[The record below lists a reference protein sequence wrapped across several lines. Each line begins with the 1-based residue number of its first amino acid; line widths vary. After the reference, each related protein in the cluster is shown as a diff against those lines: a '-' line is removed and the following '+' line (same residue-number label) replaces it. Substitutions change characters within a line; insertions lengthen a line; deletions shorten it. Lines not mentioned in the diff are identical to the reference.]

1 MATQQF
7 RASLSRGRK
16 SWCMIF
22 RHPLRPAS
30 DGRPGLRI
38 RRGLGIDD
46 TQKAQVLVD
55 QMNEL
60 LVDESYWK
68 ASMRENASR
77 RFEPRIVAAFY
88 EDIETKAEDPWAVR
102 DEVVPI
108 PGPHEGYARALLVG
122 PTGAGKT
129 TLLRQLIGSHPKR
142 DRFPSISTAKTTIFD
157 TEIVFDSAPYRCVVS
172 FLPRDRVR
180 SYIEECVIA
189 AVSAGVE
196 GSDDDLVLRRLLEH
210 SEQRFRLSYLLGT
223 VLEGRR
229 GEEEEGGDDDSD
241 DLGSETAVTETGPPE
256 IGEEERARME
266 SVLRSFLQRV
276 SKIADALRTE
286 LAAQLDIDLSL
297 LKPEDQDSFVELVE
311 SSLFE
316 NEEAQQLVD
325 DILDE
330 VESKFMLLKE
340 GSYER
345 DQSEWPRRWSYETPD
360 RDPFIR
366 AINRFSSNYAPHFG
380 RLLAPV
386 VQGMR
391 VAGPFRPVWQ
401 GSDSNSSR
409 FVLID
414 GEGLGHAPASAFT
427 LPTSI
432 TRRYE
437 IADVILLVDSA
448 TQPMQASA
456 QAVLRSI
463 SASGHDSKAAVLFT
477 HFDQVR
483 GDNLP
488 NLTARKNHV
497 WASLENA
504 INAVDEAVTLGAG
517 KKLKRHLKGR
527 VFFVSQIQ
535 EVLSEGAHQTRN
547 ELCRLVAVFQAASE
561 RKKKPIARP
570 VYDLANL
577 VLCVHSATQQFHDQ
591 WNARLGFTY
600 SAEVQTEH
608 WTRVKALARRFAN
621 QWEDQYDTLRPVADM
636 IRLLSERL
644 AHFISKPRSWDP
656 PDAGEEEREIA
667 TERVAQEVY
676 SALHKLLSE
685 RFSQE
690 HLNEWVTAYAY
701 RGTGSTRLRS
711 RDIRG
716 IYESASPI
724 LAEAPNPDASS
735 FLDAIRDLFREAA
748 SKADAE
754 IIE

>member
-1 MATQQF
+1 MTTSQY

-16 SWCMIF
+16 SWCLIF
-22 RHPLRPAS
+22 RHPLRVSA
-30 DGRPGLRI
+30 DGRPGLRV
-38 RRGLGIDD
+38 RRGLGTDD
-46 TQKAQVLVD
+46 EQNAKLLVD

-60 LVDESYWK
+60 LSDESYWK
-68 ASMRENASR
+68 ASAREAASR
-77 RFEPRIVAAFY
+77 EIDSRIVAAFY
-88 EDIETKAEDPWAVR
+88 DDIETKAADPWAVR
-102 DEVVPI
+102 DEVIPI
-108 PGPHEGYARALLVG
+108 PGPADGYARVLLVG

-157 TEIVFDSAPYRCVVS
+157 TEIVLDSAPYRCVVS

-180 SYIEECVIA
+180 SYIEECMIA
-189 AVSAGVE
+189 AVSAAVD
-196 GSDDDLVLRRLLEH
+196 GSAESLVLRRLLEH

-223 VLEGRR
+223 IPEGKPKN
-229 GEEEEGGDDDSD
+229 EEELLEDDSD
-241 DLGSETAVTETGPPE
+241 DLETEGAVTQSGPPE
-256 IGEEERARME
+256 IGGEERARME
-266 SVLRSFLQRV
+266 SVLRSFVRRV
-276 SKIADALRTE
+276 SEIADVVRADLATE
-286 LAAQLDIDLSL
+286 LEIDVGRLSQ
-297 LKPEDQDSFVELVE
+297 EDKDSFLELME
-311 SSLFE
+311 ASLFE
-316 NEEAQQLVD
+316 NEQAQQLID
-325 DILDE
+325 DILEE
-330 VESKFMLLKE
+330 VESRFALLKE

-345 DQSEWPRRWSYETPD
+345 DDSDWPRKWFYETPV
-360 RDPFIR
+360 REHLIKV
-366 AINRFSSNYAPHFG
+366 INRFSSNYAPHFG

-391 VAGPFRPVWQ
+391 VAGPFRPVWHESE
-401 GSDSNSSR
+401 SDSSR

-437 IADVILLVDSA
+437 IADLILLVDSA
-448 TQPMQASA
+448 TQPMQAST

-463 SASGHDSKAAVLFT
+463 AASGHDSKAAVLFT
-477 HFDQVR
+477 HFDQVK

-488 NLTARKNHV
+488 DPAARKNHV
-497 WASLENA
+497 LASLENA
-504 INAVDEAVTLGAG
+504 INAVDEAVAPGAG
-517 KKLKRHLKGR
+517 KKLQRHLNSR

-535 EVLSEGAHQTRN
+535 EVLSDRALRTRN
-547 ELCRLVAVFQAASE
+547 ELRRLVALFQAASE
-561 RKKKPIARP
+561 RRKKPIARP

-577 VLCVHSATQQFHDQ
+577 VLCVHSATGQFHEQ
-591 WNARLGFTY
+591 WNARLGFAY
-600 SAEVQTEH
+600 SAEFPTEH

-644 AHFISKPRSWDP
+644 AHFISNPRRWNPADVS
-656 PDAGEEEREIA
+656 EEDRETA

-676 SALHKLLSE
+676 SSLHKLLSE

-690 HLNEWVTAYAY
+690 HLNEWVAAYAH
-701 RGTGSTRLRS
+701 RGAGSTRFRA

-716 IYESASPI
+716 IYESTSPA
-724 LAEAPNPDASS
+724 LAEAPNPVASS

-748 SKADAE
+748 SKANAE

>member
-1 MATQQF
+1 MAAQY

-16 SWCMIF
+16 SWCLIF
-22 RHPLRPAS
+22 RHPLRVSA
-30 DGRPGLRI
+30 DGRPGLRV
-38 RRGLGIDD
+38 RRGLGTEDS
-46 TQKAQVLVD
+46 QKAELLVE

-60 LVDESYWK
+60 LADESYWK
-68 ASMRENASR
+68 ASARETANR
-77 RFEPRIVAAFY
+77 KFDPRIVAAFY
-88 EDIETKAEDPWAVR
+88 DDIETKTEDPWVVR
-102 DEVVPI
+102 DEVIPI
-108 PGPHEGYARALLVG
+108 PGPGDGYSRVLLVG

-129 TLLRQLIGSHPKR
+129 TVLRQLIGSHPKR

-157 TEIVFDSAPYRCVVS
+157 TEIVLDSAPYRCVVS
-172 FLPRDRVR
+172 FLLRDRVR
-180 SYIEECVIA
+180 SYIEECMVA
-189 AVSAGVE
+189 AVSAAVE
-196 GSDDDLVLRRLLEH
+196 GSNDSLVVRRLLEH
-210 SEQRFRLSYLLGT
+210 SEQRFRLGYLLGT
-223 VLEGRR
+223 ISEGRP
-229 GEEEEGGDDDSD
+229 EEEGEVLEDDFD
-241 DLGSETAVTETGPPE
+241 DLETEGAVTEIGPPE
-256 IGEEERARME
+256 IAEEERARME

-276 SKIADALRTE
+276 SKIAGLVRTE
-286 LAAQLDIDLSL
+286 LAAQLDIDLARL
-297 LKPEDQDSFVELVE
+297 NPDDKDSFMELIE

-316 NEEAQQLVD
+316 NEEAQQLIE
-325 DILDE
+325 DILEE
-330 VESKFMLLKE
+330 VESRFVVLNE

-345 DQSEWPRRWSYETPD
+345 DDSDWPRRWSYETPD
-360 RDPFIR
+360 RDHFIR
-366 AINRFSSNYAPHFG
+366 VINRFSSNYAPHFG

-391 VAGPFRPVWQ
+391 VAGPFRPVWY
-401 GSDSNSSR
+401 GSDSDSSR

-463 SASGHDSKAAVLFT
+463 AASGHDSKAAVLFT
-477 HFDQVR
+477 HFDQVK

-488 NLTARKNHV
+488 DPAARKNHV
-497 WASLENA
+497 LASLENA
-504 INAVDEAVTLGAG
+504 INAVDEAVAPGAG
-517 KKLKRHLKGR
+517 KKLQRHLNSR
-527 VFFVSQIQ
+527 VFFVSRIQ
-535 EVLSEGAHQTRN
+535 EVLSDGALRTRN
-547 ELCRLVAVFQAASE
+547 ELRQLVALFQAASE

-577 VLCVHSATQQFHDQ
+577 VLCIHSATGQFHEQ
-591 WNARLGFTY
+591 WNARLGFAY
-600 SAEVQTEH
+600 SAEFPTEH

-644 AHFISKPRSWDP
+644 AHFISNPRRWNP
-656 PDAGEEEREIA
+656 PDVSEEDREMA

-676 SALHKLLSE
+676 SALHNLLAE

-690 HLNEWVTAYAY
+690 HLNEWVAAYAY
-701 RGTGSTRLRS
+701 RGAGSTRLRA

-724 LAEAPNPDASS
+724 LAEAPHPDASS

-748 SKADAE
+748 PKANAE